1 MRCGLQNLQSELQR
15 ARQLPGLSF
24 TYSHLIM
31 NNFLI
36 QWDTNRSCYE
46 FLGGF
51 FTYKEAIR
59 RRDQVK
65 SHFNYKGQDLE
76 IVSAYELGYLEAI
89 S

>member
-1 MRCGLQNLQSELQR
+1 
-15 ARQLPGLSF
+15 
-24 TYSHLIM
+24 M

-36 QWDTNRSCYE
+36 QWDSNRSCYE

-65 SHFNYKGQDLE
+65 SHFNYKGQDLD